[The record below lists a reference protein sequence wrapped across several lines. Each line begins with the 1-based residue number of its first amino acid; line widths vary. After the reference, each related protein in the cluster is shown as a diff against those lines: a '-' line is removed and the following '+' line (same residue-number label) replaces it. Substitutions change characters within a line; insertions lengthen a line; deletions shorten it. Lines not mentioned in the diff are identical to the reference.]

1 MATKTSPVTLAVL
14 RWAINEDGRSDTD
27 LADALKIDSAVLR
40 SWMSGDASP
49 TRGQVS
55 DLARVLDRP
64 RALFFLPRPP
74 EAGTLPPSFRHPPGA
89 ERDVNAKVRR
99 VVRQARRLQ
108 QAVSWA
114 SRHTTPVDLPARPLT
129 CAPVEAA
136 RVTRSWLRVSDDDQ
150 AGWKNDYEALRG
162 WRSAL
167 EDRDVLAFALEIGRG
182 EVRGFSSWDPH
193 APLIA
198 MNTSGVAPAPRCFT
212 LAHELGHLVIRQDS
226 ACLDLAEETL
236 AGIDIERWCEEFGA
250 ALLMPE
256 QAVLAVAHL
265 RGLLRRTA
273 DLDDVREV
281 TRRFRVSAR
290 AAALRLID
298 LNLAERS
305 LYGEVLKV
313 FVPKPREDGQP
324 YSPPRA
330 TARLRQYGPRVI
342 STVLEALPPRDALSV
357 LRVDVEDVRR
367 IAEEVPG
374 VSGF

>member
-1 MATKTSPVTLAVL
+1 MATKTSPVTPAVL
-14 RWAINEDGRSDTD
+14 RWAISEDGRSDTN
-27 LADALKIDSAVLR
+27 LADALKIDSKLLG
-40 SWMSGDASP
+40 SWMSGAASP
-49 TRGQVS
+49 TCGQVS

-64 RALFFLPRPP
+64 RSLFFLPRPP
-74 EAGTLPPSFRHPPGA
+74 ETGTLPPSFRHPPGA

-99 VVRQARRLQ
+99 IVRQARRLQ

-114 SRHTTPVDLPARPLT
+114 LRDSKPVDLPVRPLNS
-129 CAPVEAA
+129 APAEAA
-136 RVTRSWLRVSDDDQ
+136 TVIRSWLRISDGDQ
-150 AGWKNDYEALRG
+150 AGWKNDYEALRA

-167 EDRDVLAFALEIGRG
+167 EDRDILAFALEIGRG

-212 LAHELGHLVIRQDS
+212 LAHELGHLVVRQDA
-226 ACLDLAEETL
+226 ACLDLAEVTL
-236 AGIDIERWCEEFGA
+236 AEIEIERWCEEFGA

-256 QAVLAVAHL
+256 QSVLALVYP
-265 RGLLRRTA
+265 RGLPRRTA

-313 FVPKPREDGQP
+313 FVLKPREDGQP

-357 LRVDVEDVRR
+357 LRIDIEDVRR

-374 VSGF
+374 VSVL